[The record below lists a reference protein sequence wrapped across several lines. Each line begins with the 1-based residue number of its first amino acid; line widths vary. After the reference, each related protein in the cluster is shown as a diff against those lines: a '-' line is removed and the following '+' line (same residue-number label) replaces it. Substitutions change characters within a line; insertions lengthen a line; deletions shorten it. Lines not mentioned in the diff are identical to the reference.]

1 MTNTADPEDLLGSG
15 AALVRTTTNY
25 TTCVREAIDAALV
38 PRGAQVLLV
47 GHSEGGIVAMDL
59 AGDPA
64 FNGGRVR
71 VMQVVAAGSPIS
83 SKPVAAG
90 SGTRV
95 LSIENVNDIVTHL
108 DAADPPAT
116 HQSGDRLTYRFADDE
131 HDIVTSHNVRLYARA
146 AAGLADSPNPLV
158 IGVQQGLR
166 PFMAGSATTTVFNIH
181 DRLTP

>member
-71 VMQVVAAGSPIS
+71 VNQVVAAGSPIS

-116 HQSGDRLTYRFADDE
+116 RQSLQRLTYRFARRRARHRGQPQRVAVRAPGGSPGGIPEPADHRRPGGFTPVYGGFGD
-131 HDIVTSHNVRLYARA
+131 HD
-146 AAGLADSPNPLV
+146 GLHPA
-158 IGVQQGLR
+158 
-166 PFMAGSATTTVFNIH
+166 
-181 DRLTP
+181 